1 MKKADRNETSTR
13 NGAQKLSQYL
23 QGLSFIELVK
33 QAIKEFLDDDMPSY
47 ASALAY
53 QALFSL
59 FPFLIFLMALIGF
72 LHLPDF
78 ISWLQQQ
85 AAVLMPLQAL
95 DEVNNVILQLQK
107 SQVGLL
113 STGIII
119 SLWSAS
125 AGIRS
130 TMTALNNAYDV
141 IESRPAWK
149 VISLSVF
156 YTIGLA
162 ILMLSAAALMVT
174 GPSVL
179 NWIARQVGMEQYIII
194 LWTWLRWPIASLFM
208 MVTFIIV
215 YGIMPDVEQKI
226 KFIVPGAL
234 ISVTG
239 WITTSLGFNW
249 YVHNFADYN
258 ATYGSIGAIIILLFY
273 FYLSAAVFLFGA
285 EINVV
290 IERHSENGK
299 HLGER
304 KFPQ

>member
-1 MKKADRNETSTR
+1 M
-13 NGAQKLSQYL
+13 SQYL
-23 QGLSFIELVK
+23 HGLSFTEVAR

-85 AAVLMPLQAL
+85 AAVLMPTQAM

-107 SQVGLL
+107 SQGGLL

-125 AGIRS
+125 AGIRT

-141 IESRPAWK
+141 VETRPAWK
-149 VISLSVF
+149 RISLSVF

-162 ILMLSAAALMVT
+162 ALMLTAAALMVT
-174 GPSVL
+174 GPTVL
-179 NWIARQVGMEQYIII
+179 NWIARQFGLEQFIII

-208 MVTFIIV
+208 VATFIIV
-215 YGIMPDVEQKI
+215 YGIMPDVEQKL

-239 WITTSLGFNW
+239 WIAASIGFNL

-285 EINVV
+285 EVNVV
-290 IERHSENGK
+290 IERNSESGK
-299 HLGER
+299 ILGER
-304 KFPQ
+304 RFPEQHPQSNV

>member
-1 MKKADRNETSTR
+1 M
-13 NGAQKLSQYL
+13 SQYL

-107 SQVGLL
+107 SQAGLL

-208 MVTFIIV
+208 VVTFIIV

-239 WITTSLGFNW
+239 WITASLGFNW

-304 KFPQ
+304 KFPGQTSHLEI

>member
-1 MKKADRNETSTR
+1 M
-13 NGAQKLSQYL
+13 SQYL

-107 SQVGLL
+107 SQAGLL

-208 MVTFIIV
+208 VVTFIIV

-239 WITTSLGFNW
+239 WITASLGFNW

-290 IERHSENGK
+290 IERHSEGGK
-299 HLGER
+299 SLGER

>member
-1 MKKADRNETSTR
+1 M
-13 NGAQKLSQYL
+13 SQYL

-107 SQVGLL
+107 SQAGLL

-208 MVTFIIV
+208 VVTFIIV

-239 WITTSLGFNW
+239 WITASLGFNW